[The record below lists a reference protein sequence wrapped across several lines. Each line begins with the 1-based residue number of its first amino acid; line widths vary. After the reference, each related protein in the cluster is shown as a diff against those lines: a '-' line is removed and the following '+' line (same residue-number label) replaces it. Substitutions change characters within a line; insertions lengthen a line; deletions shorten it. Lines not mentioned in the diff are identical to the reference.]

1 MTRYYIHNYVPHV
14 FAPHGKK
21 GREIC
26 LLCGQAKGAT
36 DIHTIEPVSSRT
48 KPYAGKKPSLDVYD
62 GNFE

>member
-1 MTRYYIHNYVPHV
+1 MTRYYIHNHVPHV

-36 DIHTIEPVSSRT
+36 DIHTIETVTNKGR
-48 KPYAGKKPSLDVYD
+48 PYAGKKPTLDQYD